1 MSAQEHGSAS
11 NRQVDELLDAFLAS
25 QEIERNLSTH
35 SVRAYACDL
44 RAFLDWA
51 VREGVDPLA
60 TGHRNIRR
68 YLAYLDQAQYSRR
81 TVNRHLSAL
90 RGFYRFLVAEEV
102 LSASPLEA
110 VAGPKQPKSLPRLI
124 PPAEMDAILNASD
137 TGTVK
142 GLRDQAILETLYASG
157 ARIGEVATLSCG
169 DIDFTSGHMRVLGK
183 GSKERIVPLHPL
195 AIETLHRYL
204 RESRPQLAGPRS
216 GDALFLSTRGNP
228 MSAEALRNT
237 FKNILARAGV
247 DQSYHPH
254 DVRHTFATDLL
265 EGGAD
270 LRSVQEMLGHAS
282 LSTTQIYTHL
292 SASHLK
298 DIHHQSHPR
307 A

>member
-51 VREGVDPLA
+51 EREGVDPLA

-142 GLRDQAILETLYASG
+142 GLRDQAILETLYA
-157 ARIGEVATLSCG
+157 
-169 DIDFTSGHMRVLGK
+169 
-183 GSKERIVPLHPL
+183 
-195 AIETLHRYL
+195 
-204 RESRPQLAGPRS
+204 
-216 GDALFLSTRGNP
+216 
-228 MSAEALRNT
+228 
-237 FKNILARAGV
+237 
-247 DQSYHPH
+247 
-254 DVRHTFATDLL
+254 
-265 EGGAD
+265 
-270 LRSVQEMLGHAS
+270 
-282 LSTTQIYTHL
+282 
-292 SASHLK
+292 
-298 DIHHQSHPR
+298 
-307 A
+307 